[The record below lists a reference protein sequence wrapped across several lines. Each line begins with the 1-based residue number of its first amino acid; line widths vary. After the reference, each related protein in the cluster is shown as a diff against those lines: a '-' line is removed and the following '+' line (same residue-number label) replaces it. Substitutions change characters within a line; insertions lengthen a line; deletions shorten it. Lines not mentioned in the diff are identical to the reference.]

1 MNRPNMW
8 TFTSVYN
15 VLIYNKSTD
24 IRKYLF
30 WPKCATNSTT
40 CDCKVIA
47 QVTLWETASLQT
59 ITHTFEQIVFT
70 VKHIGE
76 GLQVTGI

>member
-40 CDCKVIA
+40 YDCKVIA
-47 QVTLWETASLQT
+47 QVTWETASLQT

>member
-47 QVTLWETASLQT
+47 
-59 ITHTFEQIVFT
+59 HTFEQIVFT